1 MFSSCK
7 ADRSREISVFTFR
20 RDTCSFTSLITFII
34 IYEIWENKATTR
46 HAPFAKSQY
55 VLSEVLQSHIVQKYR
70 HWIVKNDTIIWQY
83 EKKIL
88 YRSGK
93 ADFVIMIDAI
103 KDRRSI
109 RRYRTDEVP
118 RPYIEE
124 NTKSWYAGSVVQEQ
138 AALEIY
144 SLFRGEAKKEM
155 LHVMEDGLNRERINP
170 LLPESRKLLK
180 GAEYTLSI
188 MKQAPVIIFVTNRN
202 GTDIREK
209 MDAEERIYEIC
220 NAQSVGAAIENMTL
234 AATELGLGSLWICD
248 TYFAYDELTEW
259 LGDAGA
265 LYVAL
270 AVGYADENP
279 APRPRKDISCVTEWR
294 QEAEA

>member
-124 NTKSWYAGSVVQEQ
+124 ILRAGTLAPSSKNRQPWKFTVVQ
-138 AALEIY
+138 
-144 SLFRGEAKKEM
+144 GEAKKEM

-188 MKQAPVIIFVTNRN
+188 MKQAPVKQKWNRYP
-202 GTDIREK
+202 GEDGR
-209 MDAEERIYEIC
+209 
-220 NAQSVGAAIENMTL
+220 
-234 AATELGLGSLWICD
+234 
-248 TYFAYDELTEW
+248 
-259 LGDAGA
+259 
-265 LYVAL
+265 
-270 AVGYADENP
+270 
-279 APRPRKDISCVTEWR
+279 
-294 QEAEA
+294 

>member
-1 MFSSCK
+1 M
-7 ADRSREISVFTFR
+7 
-20 RDTCSFTSLITFII
+20 
-34 IYEIWENKATTR
+34 
-46 HAPFAKSQY
+46 
-55 VLSEVLQSHIVQKYR
+55 
-70 HWIVKNDTIIWQY
+70 KNDTIIWQY

-124 NTKSWYAGSVVQEQ
+124 ILRAGTLAPSSKNRQPWKFTVVQ
-138 AALEIY
+138 
-144 SLFRGEAKKEM
+144 GEAKKGM

-188 MKQAPVIIFVTNRN
+188 MKQAPVKQKWNRYS
-202 GTDIREK
+202 GEDGR
-209 MDAEERIYEIC
+209 
-220 NAQSVGAAIENMTL
+220 
-234 AATELGLGSLWICD
+234 
-248 TYFAYDELTEW
+248 
-259 LGDAGA
+259 
-265 LYVAL
+265 
-270 AVGYADENP
+270 
-279 APRPRKDISCVTEWR
+279 
-294 QEAEA
+294 